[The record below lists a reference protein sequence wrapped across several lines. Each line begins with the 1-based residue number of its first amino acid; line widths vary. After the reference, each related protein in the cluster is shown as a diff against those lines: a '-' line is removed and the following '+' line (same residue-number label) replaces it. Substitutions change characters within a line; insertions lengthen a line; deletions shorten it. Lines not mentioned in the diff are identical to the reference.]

1 MENFPNKH
9 ISILKDLGHAAVLK
23 HAIFRDVQHRSDRHG
38 SPLWNAR
45 NRSSRA
51 PFGRPWRIAIWS
63 SWTAAAARPVA
74 AVVFRNVERG
84 RFPSRHGA
92 TPSRHQ
98 SCFSCEVMVIN
109 DYQACFS
116 TKSWSS
122 MTTGWFGNTPISG
135 NCHILIIHDYHRWI
149 DDDDDDGCGDGGG
162 GAAAADGLTWL
173 VLLGHCWRMLT

>member
-1 MENFPNKH
+1 MFWVLFSVEFSAMVDRLGVEERANLAREQALIASWIHSFKSQPKNRNQKWKNFPNKH

-84 RFPSRHGA
+84 RFP
-92 TPSRHQ
+92 Q
-98 SCFSCEVMVIN
+98 S
-109 DYQACFS
+109 
-116 TKSWSS
+116 SWGYPQSS
-122 MTTGWFGNTPISG
+122 PELF
-135 NCHILIIHDYHRWI
+135 
-149 DDDDDDGCGDGGG
+149 
-162 GAAAADGLTWL
+162 
-173 VLLGHCWRMLT
+173 